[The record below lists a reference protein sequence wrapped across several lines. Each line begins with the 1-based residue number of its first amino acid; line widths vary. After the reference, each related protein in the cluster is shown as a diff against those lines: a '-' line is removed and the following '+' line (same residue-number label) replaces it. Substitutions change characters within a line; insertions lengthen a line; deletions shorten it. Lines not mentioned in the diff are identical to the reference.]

1 MQQHST
7 ERNGLPSGTIR
18 PPLTML
24 ASSNIQ
30 ELQQRIA
37 QFDDQSA
44 YKELFSLFYKSLQQ
58 FAYSF
63 VRSHET
69 AEEIV
74 SDVFM
79 KVWKKRAGLSRI
91 QNLKL
96 YLFISTKNSAL
107 NYLRSQKKPLV
118 PAEQYQVQLQSIYF
132 DPEKLMLTAE
142 MMGRVQKAIAD
153 LPPRCQLIFKLVK
166 EDGLKY
172 KEVAEL
178 LHLSLKTVE
187 NQMST
192 AIKKIGQAIHFD
204 IRTTL
209 SSRSS

>member
-1 MQQHST
+1 
-7 ERNGLPSGTIR
+7 
-18 PPLTML
+18 ML
-24 ASSNIQ
+24 ANPTIQ

-37 QFDDQSA
+37 LYDDQNA
-44 YKELFSLFYKSLQQ
+44 YRQLFTLFYKSLQH
-58 FAYSF
+58 FAATY
-63 VRSHET
+63 VRSPET

-79 KVWKKRAGLSRI
+79 KVWKKRAGLVRI
-91 QNLKL
+91 HNLKL
-96 YLFISTKNSAL
+96 YLFISTKNTAL
-107 NYLRSQKKPLV
+107 NYLRSQKKLPLAV
-118 PAEQYQVQLQSIYF
+118 EQYQVQLQSIYF

-142 MMGRVQKAIAD
+142 MMNRVQKAIND

-172 KEVAEL
+172 REVAEL
-178 LHLSLKTVE
+178 LSLSNKTVE
-187 NQMST
+187 NQMTT

-209 SSRSS
+209 TSRF

>member
-1 MQQHST
+1 
-7 ERNGLPSGTIR
+7 
-18 PPLTML
+18 ML
-24 ASSNIQ
+24 ASPNIQ

-37 QFDDQSA
+37 LYDDQTA
-44 YKELFSLFYKSLQQ
+44 YKQLFTLFYKSLQQ
-58 FAYSF
+58 FAATF
-63 VRSHET
+63 VRSPET

-79 KVWKKRAGLSRI
+79 KVWKKRAGLTRI
-91 QNLKL
+91 HNLKL
-96 YLFISTKNSAL
+96 YLFISTKNTAF
-107 NYLRSQKKPLV
+107 NYLRTQKKPLLQV
-118 PAEQYQVQLQSIYF
+118 EQYQVQLQSIYF

-142 MMGRVQKAIAD
+142 MMSRVQKAISD

-172 KEVAEL
+172 REVAEL
-178 LHLSLKTVE
+178 LSLSLKTVE

-204 IRTTL
+204 IRSTIT
-209 SSRSS
+209 SKF